1 MAQTD
6 GVIKLRK
13 QAVVSLWLALCWAA
27 PGIAQAQPW
36 SATMGASTDNVY
48 QGISRS
54 AGTASAVADLHYYAP
69 SGWLAGAALTSVRQ
83 WPERQASTQLTLDV
97 GYAWPVGAD
106 WSMQAVATHYAY
118 PWSSYGGRFDYDK
131 LALTVDYRDQL
142 FFSITG
148 SPNTYFGGADG
159 AASKRS
165 TMTYD
170 LIWHRALPNMFS
182 WQVGLGYN
190 DVRHALGKG
199 YFFGSTGLG
208 WQAGNAQFDIS
219 YVMTDDAARSLFGP
233 AAKNHWVA
241 GALWHF

>member
-1 MAQTD
+1 MGIG
-6 GVIKLRK
+6 GVIKMHRRT
-13 QAVVSLWLALCWAA
+13 ANGLWLALCCAA
-27 PGIAQAQPW
+27 SGIAQGQEW
-36 SATMGASTDNVY
+36 SATLGATTDNVY

-83 WPERQASTQLTLDV
+83 WPERQISAQLTLDL
-97 GYAWPVGAD
+97 GYAWPAGDD
-106 WSMQAVATHYAY
+106 WSMQAVVTHYAY

-131 LALTVDYRDQL
+131 LSLTAAYGDQL
-142 FFSITG
+142 FMSVTA
-148 SPNTYFGGADG
+148 SPNTYFGSADG
-159 AASKRS
+159 AGGKRS
-165 TMTYD
+165 GVAYD

-190 DVRHALGKG
+190 DLRHAVGKG
-199 YFFGSTGLG
+199 YFFGSAGLG

-219 YVMTDDAARSLFGP
+219 YIMTDAAARSLFGP